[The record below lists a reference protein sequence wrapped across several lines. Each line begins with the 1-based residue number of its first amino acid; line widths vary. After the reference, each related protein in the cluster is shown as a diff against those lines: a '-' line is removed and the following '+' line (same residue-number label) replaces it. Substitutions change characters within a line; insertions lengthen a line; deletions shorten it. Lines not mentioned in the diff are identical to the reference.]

1 MWSFPNFRYEK
12 GIEKGIEDGELRKSL
27 EITRRMRDFGDSLE
41 KISIVTGRT
50 ELQLKE
56 NGIL

>member
-1 MWSFPNFRYEK
+1 
-12 GIEKGIEDGELRKSL
+12 L
-27 EITRRMRDFGDSLE
+27 GDSLE
-41 KISIVTGRT
+41 KISIVTGLT